1 MVASH
6 VAWESVEVD
15 GRDGAASSGVRL
27 GEVVGSIAMATDLGL
42 GQPLEHV
49 LRSCVIA
56 TRFAEHL
63 RASAEDVD
71 ATYWV
76 SLFVGAGCVG
86 TSFELSEL
94 FGDDIEFRARV
105 VDVGPTPFEQLRY
118 IFERAGSAK
127 SGIARWRVKAR
138 LVAGGMSRFQQAFLA
153 HCAVSA
159 RMAEEIGLGDLVV
172 ASLLQ
177 TFEQT
182 NGKGIPL
189 GLQGHEVLLP
199 ICIANLTNIVEVC
212 DREHGWEATIAF
224 ARKNVPY
231 LDADLVE
238 RWCAVAGQMLDGV
251 DADSSWELVIGGA
264 SRGARV
270 LTQAELDDLL
280 ALLADFAD
288 LKSPWFTGHS
298 RAVASLAEAAGAVLG
313 LPSADLVT
321 LRRAAL
327 VHDIGRTGV
336 PNTLWDKPGP
346 LTAAEFE
353 RVRLHAYYTDR
364 VLHRCG
370 KLALLASV
378 ASAAHERTDGS
389 GYPKASGPASPV
401 LSKLLAAADCYH
413 AMIEDRPHRRAL
425 TRQAAAAELRDA
437 ARAGTLDGAAVDAVL
452 AADGH
457 RVRKRPAATAGL
469 TVREVEVLAQVARGG
484 TTKAIGATLGISP
497 KTAGN
502 HIERIYQKI
511 GVSSRAEAAMFA
523 MRHGLLPDWETET

>member
-1 MVASH
+1 
-6 VAWESVEVD
+6 
-15 GRDGAASSGVRL
+15 
-27 GEVVGSIAMATDLGL
+27 MATDLGL

-56 TRFAEHL
+56 TRFAERL
-63 RASAEDVD
+63 GASSEDVD

-76 SLFVGAGCVG
+76 ALFVGAGCIG

-105 VDVGPTPFEQLRY
+105 VDVAPSMLDQLRY
-118 IFERAGSAK
+118 IFDRAGSAK
-127 SGIARWRVKAR
+127 TGFARWRAKAR
-138 LVAGGMSRFQQAFLA
+138 LVAGGMSRFQQTFLA

-159 RMAEEIGLGDLVV
+159 RMAEQIGLGELVV

-189 GLQGHEVLLP
+189 GLKGDEVLLP
-199 ICIANLTNIVEVC
+199 IRIANLANLVEVC
-212 DREHGWEATIAF
+212 DRERGWEATIEF

-238 RWCAVAGQMLDGV
+238 QWCTLAEEVLDGI
-251 DADSSWELVIGGA
+251 DSDSSWEHVLGDG

-270 LTQAELDDLL
+270 LTQDELDDMLE
-280 ALLADFAD
+280 LLADFAD

-298 RAVASLAEAAGAVLG
+298 RAVASLAESAGAELD
-313 LPSADLVT
+313 LPPADLLT

-327 VHDIGRTGV
+327 LHDIGRTAV
-336 PNTLWDKPGP
+336 PNTLWDKRGP

-378 ASAAHERTDGS
+378 AAAAHERTDGS
-389 GYPKASGPASPV
+389 GYPKGSGPASPL
-401 LSKLLAAADCYH
+401 LSKLVAAADCYH
-413 AMIEDRPHRRAL
+413 AMIEDRPHRPAL
-425 TRQAAAAELRDA
+425 TQENAATELRDA
-437 ARAGTLDGAAVDAVL
+437 VRAGTLDGSAVDAVL
-452 AADGH
+452 AAAGH
-457 RVRKRPAATAGL
+457 RVRKKPAAPAGL
-469 TVREVEVLAQVARGG
+469 TVREVEVLTQLARGG
-484 TTKAIGATLGISP
+484 TTKVIGAALGISP

-523 MRHGLLPDWETET
+523 MRHGLTPDWETET

>member
-1 MVASH
+1 
-6 VAWESVEVD
+6 
-15 GRDGAASSGVRL
+15 VRL
-27 GEVVGSIAMATDLGL
+27 AEVVGSIAMATDLGL

-49 LRSCVIA
+49 FRSCVIA
-56 TRFAEHL
+56 TRFAERL
-63 RASAEDVD
+63 GASDEDVE

-76 SLFVGAGCVG
+76 ALFVGSGCIG
-86 TSFELSEL
+86 TSFELSDL
-94 FGDDIEFRARV
+94 FGDDIEFRADV
-105 VDVGPTPFEQLRY
+105 VDVGASTFAQLRY
-118 IFERAGSAK
+118 IFDRAGGGK
-127 SGIARWRVKAR
+127 RGIGRWRAKAT

-159 RMAEEIGLGDLVV
+159 RMAEQIGLGEPVV

-189 GLQGHEVLLP
+189 GLKGDEVLQP
-199 ICIANLTNIVEVC
+199 IRIANLTNIVEVC
-212 DREHGWEATIAF
+212 DREHGAKATIEF

-231 LDADLVE
+231 LDANLVE
-238 RWCAVAGQMLDGV
+238 EWCKVAEEMLDGV
-251 DADSSWELVIGGA
+251 DAESSWELVVGGG
-264 SRGARV
+264 SRGGRV
-270 LTQAELDDLL
+270 LTQDELDDLL
-280 ALLADFAD
+280 ELLADFAD

-298 RAVASLAEAAGAVLG
+298 RAVASLVVAAGSELG
-313 LPSADLVT
+313 LPPADLVT

-327 VHDIGRTGV
+327 LHDIGRTGV

-370 KLALLASV
+370 RLALLASV
-378 ASAAHERTDGS
+378 ASAAHERSDGT
-389 GYPKASGPASPV
+389 GYARATGQTAPV

-425 TRQAAAAELRDA
+425 ARTAAAIELRDA
-437 ARAGTLDGAAVDAVL
+437 ARAGRLDGPAVDAVL
-452 AADGH
+452 AAAGH
-457 RVRKRPAATAGL
+457 RTRKKPAAPAGL
-469 TVREVEVLAQVARGG
+469 TVREVEVLAHVARGG
-484 TTKAIGATLGISP
+484 TAKAIGASLGISP

-523 MRHGLLPDWETET
+523 MRHGLVPDWETET